1 MKEYAAALANCRDHF
16 QRDQVYL
23 VQVTFICVYC
33 DLIWFVWQHKFKVFF
48 FTTILWF
55 SFLLESF
62 MVQAEAAFDSK
73 DYFRAASFYA
83 KVISLFNLTIL
94 VSKCLLC

>member
-1 MKEYAAALANCRDHF
+1 
-16 QRDQVYL
+16 
-23 VQVTFICVYC
+23 
-33 DLIWFVWQHKFKVFF
+33 
-48 FTTILWF
+48 
-55 SFLLESF
+55 

-83 KVISLFNLTIL
+83 KVSSLFNLTIL